1 MKDSVEKRIKNN
13 RKCSSSLSCLP
24 QADGYDPKKSK
35 VSTDT
40 MEQWRVKAVTASLL
54 DVPGIGPAAVKK
66 LAEGDMDD
74 KVSNTYQLFGKV
86 RHG

>member
-1 MKDSVEKRIKNN
+1 
-13 RKCSSSLSCLP
+13 
-24 QADGYDPKKSK
+24 
-35 VSTDT
+35 

-86 RHG
+86 RHGYEQTILGTPISFIQLFSFILHIVQF